1 MEQVVSAAERWAK
14 EIKAAVCRGR
24 RRCSVAGL
32 VLGKSEALSTKLLS
46 VGGEE
51 PVRWRAQ
58 ERRSAARRKELLLLV
73 IAAGTTFSPQ
83 SLAGSDG
90 RLQGCCD

>member
-14 EIKAAVCRGR
+14 EIKAAVCRDR

-58 ERRSAARRKELLLLV
+58 ERRSAARRKEFRTDRHAD
-73 IAAGTTFSPQ
+73 I
-83 SLAGSDG
+83 
-90 RLQGCCD
+90 

>member
-14 EIKAAVCRGR
+14 EIKAAVCRDR

-51 PVRWRAQ
+51 EPVRWRAQ
-58 ERRSAARRKELLLLV
+58 ERRSAARRKE
-73 IAAGTTFSPQ
+73 F
-83 SLAGSDG
+83 
-90 RLQGCCD
+90 R